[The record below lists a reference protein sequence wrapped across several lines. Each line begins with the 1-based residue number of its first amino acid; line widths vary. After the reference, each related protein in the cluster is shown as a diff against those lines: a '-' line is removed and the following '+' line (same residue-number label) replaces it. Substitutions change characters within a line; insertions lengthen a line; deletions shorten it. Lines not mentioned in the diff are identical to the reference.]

1 MKEVFVETAGE
12 GRLKLKAVVTAVPEG
27 VNIYLGGGEKP
38 HIGTVVI
45 SQPRQSLKCD
55 GSTSCTTS
63 VFNLLG
69 HKDDGIAI
77 PLAEEICK
85 RLNRLVVVTAG
96 VHIDNAT
103 IEDIERLKNSGRLL
117 TDMILRHFI
126 KK

>member
-1 MKEVFVETAGE
+1 MKEVFVETIGE
-12 GRLKLKAVVTAVPEG
+12 GRLNLKAVVTVVPEG

-55 GSTSCTTS
+55 GSISCTTS

-85 RLNRLVVVTAG
+85 KLNRLVVVTAG
-96 VHIDNAT
+96 VHIENAT

-117 TDMILRHFI
+117 TDMILSHFI